1 MRERAPYR
9 EIPPKAPD
17 RSAKVLHPLHFQR
30 DDKMLIQGI
39 RDGHPGAFRAF
50 YGRHVSFVYSVLL
63 RTLGSED
70 ELDSLV
76 YEVFFEA
83 FRWINKIR
91 DNEKIKSWIAAIA
104 VNTARDTIK
113 RRKRNRWL
121 RFFDPAELPEIA
133 KDSRDILD
141 SDALNAVYDVLGRLN
156 IDQRIAFTLR
166 FMNEM
171 KLEEIADACGVSI
184 ATVKRR
190 LAKAKRRFYSLAK
203 HHPALEEWMEDE

>member
-1 MRERAPYR
+1 
-9 EIPPKAPD
+9 
-17 RSAKVLHPLHFQR
+17 
-30 DDKMLIQGI
+30 MLLQGI
-39 RDGHPGAFRAF
+39 REGHPGAFRAF
-50 YGRHVSFVYSVLL
+50 YRRHVSFVYSVLL
-63 RTLGSED
+63 RTIGSED

-83 FRWINKIR
+83 FRGIKKIR
-91 DNEKIKSWIAAIA
+91 DNKKVKSWIAAIA

-113 RRKRNRWL
+113 RRQRNRWL
-121 RFFDPAELPEIA
+121 CFFDPIELPDIA
-133 KDSRDILD
+133 EDTRDILD
-141 SDALNAVYDVLGRLN
+141 RDALNAVYVLLGRLN
-156 IDQRIAFTLR
+156 VDHRIAFTLR

-171 KLEEIADACGVSI
+171 KLEEIAEVCGVSI